1 MDAEHTH
8 VAFCSKLENEVNA
21 RKEQLS
27 EYLEGQ
33 NDGQSFM
40 GSVYGVA
47 EAIMGE
53 TEHLLE
59 SNCAH
64 TAKPYEFAE
73 TDSAAGAG
81 VGDAKRAL
89 LQFMIAATPN
99 ERVLQ
104 DIMTRYDEHLSNMAS
119 TFENHLVGDHD
130 VMVEH
135 ITNVPDTVNPVKAK
149 LSYVQVPK
157 GDKTVLN
164 LVWKVSNPPIVTFV
178 PLLIILLV
186 RGRDGGQLVRG
197 FRVGQ
202 CTAQDHLCR
211 RLGIRLAYAHQQ
223 A

>member
-1 MDAEHTH
+1 MDAEHLH
-8 VAFCSKLENEVNA
+8 IAFCSKLESEVNN

-27 EYLEGQ
+27 KYLESQ

-53 TEHLLE
+53 SEHLLE

-64 TAKPYEFAE
+64 TAKPYEFAKL
-73 TDSAAGAG
+73 DSAAGTG

-99 ERVLQ
+99 EQVLQ
-104 DIMTRYDEHLSNMAS
+104 DIIIHHDEHLSNMAS
-119 TFENHLVGDHD
+119 TFENHLVGDHG
-130 VMVEH
+130 VMVEY

-164 LVWKVSNPPIVTFV
+164 LVWKVSN
-178 PLLIILLV
+178 LSRLILIPS
-186 RGRDGGQLVRG
+186 
-197 FRVGQ
+197 
-202 CTAQDHLCR
+202 
-211 RLGIRLAYAHQQ
+211 
-223 A
+223 